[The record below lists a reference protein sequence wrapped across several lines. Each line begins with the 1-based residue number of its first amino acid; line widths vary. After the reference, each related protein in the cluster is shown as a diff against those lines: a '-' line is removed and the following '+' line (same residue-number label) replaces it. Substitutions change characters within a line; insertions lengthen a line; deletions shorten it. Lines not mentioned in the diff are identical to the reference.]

1 MSGTEALLKEENEQL
16 RQQVKILEEKVAS
29 FVTARNQAQRTY
41 YKKHTELAQQR
52 TKTYLDKLKETDPER
67 LAAYRHQAYVN
78 RKEKMQAQKEKEKE
92 KEEQD

>member
-67 LAAYRHQAYVN
+67 
-78 RKEKMQAQKEKEKE
+78 KEKMQAQKEKEKE
-92 KEEQD
+92 TEKEKEKEEQD